1 MLNKLQAFIRS
12 NRMLEK
18 GDTVICAVS
27 GGADSVALLFALYLL
42 APKLGITVQAAH
54 FNHRLRGAESDRDA
68 AFVADFCAGYGIP
81 LHRGEG
87 QVVPGEKGLEAAAR
101 DARYSFLM
109 SLPGKIATAHTAD
122 DNAETVLMHLVRG
135 TGLKGLGGIT
145 PVRDRLIRPML
156 SITRK
161 EVMDFLEEYH
171 LSWVCDSTN
180 DTDDFLRN
188 RLRHRVMPLLVQE
201 NPRFAENTSAVAL
214 RLRADEAALC
224 ESIDKDRV
232 RELAYLR
239 QLSDA
244 QRVRALT
251 YFLEDCGLYEPSSE
265 HIALVQALVFSQK
278 PSAKADLPGGI
289 TVRRNYGVLE
299 KETPV
304 APIDTQPLDCPGVL
318 EFPEDELRI
327 VCAPAENVVDE
338 PYCFTVCP
346 QGRLFVRARQ
356 AGDTMGL
363 FGGTKKLKELFV
375 DAKIPAPQ
383 RCRVPVIADDQGVL
397 GIMGFGPNRNREEK
411 QGPQVLVRFE
421 KIR

>member
-1 MLNKLQAFIRS
+1 MLNKLQSFIRH
-12 NRMLEK
+12 NRMLDK

-27 GGADSVALLFALYLL
+27 GGADSVALLFALHLL
-42 APKLGITVQAAH
+42 APKLEISLQAAH
-54 FNHRLRGAESDRDA
+54 FNHHLRGEESDRDA

-87 QVVPGEKGLEAAAR
+87 HVVPSEKGLEAAAR

-145 PVRDRLIRPML
+145 PVRGRLIRPML
-156 SITRK
+156 SITRR

-171 LSWVCDSTN
+171 LSYVQDSSN

-188 RLRHRVMPLLVQE
+188 RLRHRVMPLLAEE
-201 NPRFAENTSAVAL
+201 NPRFAENTSAMAL
-214 RLRADEAALC
+214 RLRADEDALSG
-224 ESIDKDRV
+224 SIEKNRV
-232 RELAYLR
+232 SQVAYLR
-239 QLSDA
+239 QLSNA

-251 YFLEDCGLYEPSSE
+251 YFLEDCGFREPSSE
-265 HIALVQALVFSQK
+265 HIALVQSLVFSQK
-278 PSAKADLPGGI
+278 PSAKADLPGDI

-299 KETPV
+299 KDTPV
-304 APIDTQPLDCPGVL
+304 APIATQQLGCPGTL
-318 EFPEDELRI
+318 EIPSENLRI
-327 VCAPAENVVDE
+327 VCTPTEETVEEAD
-338 PYCFTVCP
+338 CFTVCP
-346 QGRLFVRARQ
+346 QGQLFVRARQ

-363 FGGTKKLKELFV
+363 RGGTKKLKELFV
-375 DAKIPAPQ
+375 DAKIPAPH
-383 RCRVPVIADDQGVL
+383 RCRIPVIADDQGVL
-397 GIMGFGPNRNREEK
+397 GVMGFGPNRNRKENH
-411 QGPQVLVRFE
+411 GPRILVRFE